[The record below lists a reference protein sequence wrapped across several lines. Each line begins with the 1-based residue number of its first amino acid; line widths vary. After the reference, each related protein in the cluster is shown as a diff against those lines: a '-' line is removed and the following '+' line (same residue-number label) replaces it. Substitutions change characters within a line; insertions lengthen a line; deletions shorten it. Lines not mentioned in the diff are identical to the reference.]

1 MHVASLKQNF
11 CSGAFPSLQIH
22 ICQSEISFFFFRS
35 VFDRIFICKHR
46 QFILSAVR
54 IFFRCR
60 VCSICTSISFR
71 LKFCGFYTL
80 LPVPSRPII
89 APAKRSR
96 PQTISRIRLFFFP
109 SSPTAPSPLFLVLPR
124 RFVNAPILFFTS
136 VYLSFTRYLFR
147 YLQVDLFT
155 F

>member
-54 IFFRCR
+54 IFFSCFYLFVIRARSCLHPKHHDPDNR
-60 VCSICTSISFR
+60 PCQKKQTADDQQNPAFLFSFFSHCSFSSLSCFTETFRKRPYFIFHVRLSIIYSLSF
-71 LKFCGFYTL
+71 
-80 LPVPSRPII
+80 
-89 APAKRSR
+89 
-96 PQTISRIRLFFFP
+96 
-109 SSPTAPSPLFLVLPR
+109 PLF
-124 RFVNAPILFFTS
+124 TS
-136 VYLSFTRYLFR
+136 
-147 YLQVDLFT
+147 
-155 F
+155 